1 MIFLEN
7 QLNLFEKVDSSFSMR
22 LESNWYIGG
31 TTWEIGWGGGSR
43 SSQPPPLLTPSI
55 DNGFAVPLRNR
66 DEEGGE
72 SIHGLLV
79 NKAVVSRET
88 DDN

>member
-1 MIFLEN
+1 MGDWLGKGI
-7 QLNLFEKVDSSFSMR
+7 KK
-22 LESNWYIGG
+22 
-31 TTWEIGWGGGSR
+31 
-43 SSQPPPLLTPSI
+43 QPAPPILLTPSI
-55 DNGFAVPLRNR
+55 DNGCGSIEKPRR
-66 DEEGGE
+66 GEGGE